1 MEINKIL
8 LLTHGE
14 WGQALIKSVRMIIG
28 ETEGVVAIPLLPE
41 ETLNDYYLKVRGQL
55 DDHPRALVFTDLFGG
70 TPSNVAARLSQD
82 FPIQVIAGLNAPML
96 MEAMM
101 TRNADMDDA
110 DRSARIVEIG
120 STSCLNVVN
129 KIKENMGR
137 E

>member
-14 WGQALIKSVRMIIG
+14 WGQALIKSVRMIMG
-28 ETEGVVAIPLLPE
+28 ETEGVVAVPLLPE
-41 ETLNDYYLKVRGQL
+41 ETLNDYYEKVRAQL
-55 DDHPRALVFTDLFGG
+55 DDSPRSLVFTDLFGG

-101 TRNADMDDA
+101 TRNLQVSDV

-120 STSCLNVVN
+120 SASCLDVVS
-129 KIKENMGR
+129 KIKTNMGK